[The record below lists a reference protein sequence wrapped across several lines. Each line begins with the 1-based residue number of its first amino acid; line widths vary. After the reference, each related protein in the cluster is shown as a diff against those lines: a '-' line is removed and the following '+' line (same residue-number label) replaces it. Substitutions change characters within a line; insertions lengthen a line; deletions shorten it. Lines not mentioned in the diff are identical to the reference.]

1 MDDETHYKRFIILV
15 LLFVRSIV
23 FLILIPNLI
32 CILIGWDGLGIT
44 SFLLVIYYQNNKSI
58 GAGIVTALVNRIGDV
73 LLLIVIGILVRERSW
88 LVFKS
93 VSAINYS
100 YLGLFLIFGCITKRA
115 QIPFSAWLPAA
126 MAAPTPVSSLVHSST
141 LVTAGVYVLYRCNYL
156 FSIRIW
162 GTDTL
167 KVLSLCTLVIAGSA
181 ALVERDLKKVI
192 ALSTLSQL
200 RIIIFSLSLGLT
212 RVTFFHLVTHASFKA
227 LLFLCAGV
235 VIHVNLKTQDIR
247 SVGKN
252 WSYIPVSIVCLTV
265 ANISLCGIPFLRGFY
280 SKDLIIEL
288 RIIKSD
294 AFIVYIIEILGT
306 LFTSWYS
313 LRLSFRVI
321 FGLNSRSISVVFGEE
336 ALDLKICYFFLL
348 VGSII
353 IGWVISRMEESLNI
367 RVQLFNLDKRVARVL
382 FFFALL
388 IYRSVIVIE
397 KGNRTKRLFWFLGGM
412 WNLKR
417 LTTQLAAKTG
427 MNLSNKVTTTV
438 EKGWLEKIGPQGV
451 FCLVRI
457 LRKVNQSYQ
466 HYSFFFILI
475 FSLFLL
481 LVSLVF
487 GIIL

>member
-353 IGWVISRMEESLNI
+353 IGWVISGMEESLNI

-397 KGNRTKRLFWFLGGM
+397 KGNSSKRLFWFLGGM

-417 LTTQLAAKTG
+417 LTTQLAVKTR